1 MYKQTVSGFDSP
13 VISIIFEIFVFLL
26 YTGGLEAV
34 YGTEYA
40 GVWYYVLSTALF
52 AAVSVYIYIA
62 TVTKYE
68 YAILDNELI
77 LRKFVRKRPQ
87 RIYSVKLIRS
97 NCVYCNKGIK
107 YLTISAQDTKHM
119 YIPGFDLFRKKCAVV
134 FVSNNG
140 VRRKLIFKPDKA
152 LDEEIF
158 RIKTIKW

>member
-1 MYKQTVSGFDSP
+1 MYKQTVSGFYSP
-13 VISIIFEIFVFLL
+13 VISVVFEIFMFLL
-26 YTGGLEAV
+26 YVSGIEGV

-40 GVWYYVLSTALF
+40 GIVYYVLTTAAF

-77 LRKFVRKRPQ
+77 LRKFVHKRPQ

-97 NCVYCNKGIK
+97 NCVYCNKGMK
-107 YLTISAQDTKHM
+107 YLTLSAQETKHM
-119 YIPGFDLFRKKCAVV
+119 YIPGFDIFRKKCAVV
-134 FVSNNG
+134 FVDNGG

-158 RIKTIKW
+158 RIKTTIW